1 MWGNWKLKNK
11 KTKQPRPT
19 KLMRLSWKT
28 SWDWIL
34 FGKFALNWSGCI
46 QPRGMFIRVCL
57 GVRGIY
63 MFMCG
68 PRLVPWNHSRGREG
82 LGSRAHDVISS
93 RMPVLHNRKNCAR
106 RTGITNSKQ
115 NNNSRMRFAITS
127 AKFLHPCCFLFF
139 FFHTKGNFIIA
150 IAMFLLFSDTYFF
163 LVFCR
168 MVTCLLLGFKL

>member
-1 MWGNWKLKNK
+1 MNYNEATITEMWGNWKLKNK

-68 PRLVPWNHSRGREG
+68 PRLVPWNPSPRAGGTWLTSPWRHFVTDACAAQQKKLRKTDGNHQFQTKQQQPDAVRHHFREVPSPM
-82 LGSRAHDVISS
+82 LLFV
-93 RMPVLHNRKNCAR
+93 
-106 RTGITNSKQ
+106 
-115 NNNSRMRFAITS
+115 
-127 AKFLHPCCFLFF
+127 FLFS
-139 FFHTKGNFIIA
+139 HE
-150 IAMFLLFSDTYFF
+150 
-163 LVFCR
+163 R
-168 MVTCLLLGFKL
+168 